1 MATIQ
6 DFITGNLS
14 AFEQIEREYE
24 REFTTEQRTDIARL
38 ALDGTDFYAA
48 FEQVTSLTAE
58 VTIAEQA
65 HHKDLVQLRTHD
77 GDLIEKETGAGIED
91 GFAVTPSED
100 SEPYEEAAEKW
111 LADVPGI
118 WTITEWD

>member
-6 DFITGNLS
+6 DSITGNLS
-14 AFEQIEREYE
+14 AFEQIEREYD
-24 REFTTEQRTDIARL
+24 REFTTEQRADIARL
-38 ALDGTDFYAA
+38 VLDGTDFYAA
-48 FEQVTSLTAE
+48 FEQVTALTAE

-65 HHKDLVQLRTHD
+65 HHKDQVQLRTHD
-77 GDLIEKETGAGIED
+77 GDPIEKETGAGIED

-111 LADVPGI
+111 LADAPGI
-118 WTITEWD
+118 WTITEWN